1 MNATNVVYDFPLAAI
16 IMSHAHFFIQC
27 GKKINPSSDTSGLVS
42 ASDDQGCNNRVCS

>member
-1 MNATNVVYDFPLAAI
+1 MNATNVVCDFLLAII

-42 ASDDQGCNNRVCS
+42 ASDDRVCNTRVSS